1 MRMQRPA
8 DLDIRIMKE
17 LTSPSSFRW
26 DIRESYGSIAA
37 KIGVDEETVR
47 RRVNRARESGFL
59 KGWQV
64 VLNPHVVGRESA
76 GAQLTVDDETR
87 KNLVISMIEKL
98 DGVVIMINFHG
109 KSLRVIFY
117 HEGEKDLADKIQQL
131 SSICHSEQ
139 AIVWGGGFPS
149 PNLMLKRTDWEIVQ
163 ALRKDPRRSPLEIA
177 GEVGVSTRTIKRR
190 ITGLTKGLAFYLLP
204 MLDYDKYPG
213 VAVDFLVFCPDPQ
226 KKSQLDKL
234 VRAKTDRIV
243 FSFIDA
249 KGFSIYAILC
259 LNISEAESI
268 HDWLKGLDGVE
279 KVRMDAMRNNN
290 VVKGWLD
297 EEIKKHLAMT
307 KLSESHLPQ
316 NAA

>member
-1 MRMQRPA
+1 MQRPA

-64 VLNPHVVGRESA
+64 VLNPHVIGRESA
-76 GAQLTVDDETR
+76 GAQLTVDDENR
-87 KNLVISMIEKL
+87 KGSVISDIEKS

-117 HEGEKDLADKIQQL
+117 HKGDKDLADKIQGF
-131 SSICHSEQ
+131 SSICQSEQ
-139 AIVWGGGFPS
+139 PIVWRGGFPS
-149 PNLMLKRTDWEIVQ
+149 SSVKLKRTDWEIIL
-163 ALRKDPRRSPLEIA
+163 ALRKDPRRSPSEIA
-177 GEVGVSTRTIKRR
+177 DEVGVSTRTVKRR
-190 ITGLTKGLAFYLLP
+190 ITGLTRGLAFYLLP
-204 MLDYDKYPG
+204 MLDYRKYPG
-213 VAVDFLVFCPDPQ
+213 VAVDFLVFCPDLQ
-226 KKSQLDKL
+226 KKYQLDKL
-234 VRAKTDRIV
+234 VRAKTDRII

-259 LNISEAESI
+259 LNISEAENI

-279 KVRMDAMRNNN
+279 KVTMDTMRNNS
-290 VVKGWLD
+290 VVRGWLD
-297 EEIKKHLAMT
+297 EEIGNHLAT
-307 KLSESHLPQ
+307 TQ
-316 NAA
+316 AV